1 VEALLAEDAMAGLS
15 PSDAMSIFL
24 TDLPRSVNRA
34 LIDKLAM
41 DFCQINNKGN
51 RRRLMAALF
60 KVPRTRLDLLPF
72 YARLVATLSSVIP
85 EISSEL
91 ISNLRGEFHFY
102 TYKLLLDNL
111 DGKLR
116 NIRYLGELTKF
127 KVCQPKEAL
136 RCLQILLRRFEYH
149 DIDVACALL
158 DTCGRFLY
166 RSGDTHIR
174 TKILLEILNRK
185 RVALPLDVRQN
196 AMISNAIYYC
206 NPLDNSLAVRKVFFL
221 VFYLVALICMH
232 CVCQVRP
239 PVHEYLRKLL
249 YGDLEKSKVDF
260 VFAKLRLFPWGDAE
274 FVAYAVKCFTRFV
287 SCFFLYPE
295 PTLIYHFL
303 IGCSAWLV
311 KFSSLDSLASV
322 LAGLESL
329 HPKLATAV
337 VDAVLEEVRVG
348 MECNLPTI
356 NQRRFATARYLGEVR
371 SSNFF

>member
-1 VEALLAEDAMAGLS
+1 LAEDTSDVEALLAEDATAGLS

-24 TDLPRSVNRA
+24 NDLPLSVNRA

-60 KVPRTRLDLLPF
+60 KVPRSRLDLLPF
-72 YARLVATLSSVIP
+72 YARLVATLNPCIS

-116 NIRYLGELTKF
+116 NIRYMGELTKF
-127 KVCQPKEAL
+127 KVCPPKEAL
-136 RCLQILLRRFEYH
+136 RCLQILVRRFEYH

-206 NPLDNSLAVRKVFFL
+206 NPLDNSLAARKVWWVFLWCHYNFNCSFF
-221 VFYLVALICMH
+221 
-232 CVCQVRP
+232 
-239 PVHEYLRKLL
+239 VHY
-249 YGDLEKSKVDF
+249 F
-260 VFAKLRLFPWGDAE
+260 
-274 FVAYAVKCFTRFV
+274 
-287 SCFFLYPE
+287 
-295 PTLIYHFL
+295 H
-303 IGCSAWLV
+303 
-311 KFSSLDSLASV
+311 
-322 LAGLESL
+322 
-329 HPKLATAV
+329 
-337 VDAVLEEVRVG
+337 
-348 MECNLPTI
+348 
-356 NQRRFATARYLGEVR
+356 
-371 SSNFF
+371 